1 MNDVVMERA
10 PCSTSIEP
18 RYMSRVTSAVFFN
31 FMPTLE
37 RSLSRSPRRT
47 PNDDGDMD
55 VDKNT
60 SPPHKPLNNVK
71 SDMKVV
77 IVTNLTRNVVESHL
91 QTIFGFY
98 GQIAKVDL
106 PLFGK
111 CKLNLSKLVVWPS
124 DKCVSWTKSRK
135 GRPGIRRR

>member
-1 MNDVVMERA
+1 
-10 PCSTSIEP
+10 
-18 RYMSRVTSAVFFN
+18 
-31 FMPTLE
+31 MPTLE
-37 RSLSRSPRRT
+37 RSVSRSPRRT

-60 SPPHKPLNNVK
+60 SPPHKPLINVK

-111 CKLNLSKLVVWPS
+111 CTFNLFKLVV
-124 DKCVSWTKSRK
+124 
-135 GRPGIRRR
+135 